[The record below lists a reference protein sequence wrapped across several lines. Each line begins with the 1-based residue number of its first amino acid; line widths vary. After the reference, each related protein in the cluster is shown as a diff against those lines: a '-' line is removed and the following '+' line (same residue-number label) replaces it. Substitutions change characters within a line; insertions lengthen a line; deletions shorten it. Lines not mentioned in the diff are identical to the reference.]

1 MVSKVEALR
10 VVGQPVA
17 RKDGRDIVTGNVLYG
32 ADITLPGL
40 LHGFIVRSAVPSG
53 KIARIDVERAR
64 AAPGVKA
71 VLTAADVPS
80 ERFGYGVKDE
90 LSFASEKIRYA
101 GEPIAAVAA
110 TDEQAAE
117 AAARLIEI
125 DYEET
130 RGTFDVL
137 DAIRADAPLVHEDMA
152 GYEPN
157 RLVTREWKPR
167 ANTNIVHRTE
177 FARGDTER
185 AFREAE
191 HVFEDTFRTKR
202 VHHGYMEPHA
212 CVARVEGD
220 KITVWTSTQKAF
232 IVRATLAD
240 IFGVPEG
247 SIRIICTKIGG
258 GFGGKNGVRL
268 EHYAVALALNSGRPV
283 RVVMR
288 RGEEFT
294 ASAGSVPA
302 AIVLKTSVARDGTI
316 TARQAEFFWDCGAY
330 TDGLPASN
338 RALKDA
344 AGPYRI
350 PNIHVTSNLVY
361 TNTMR
366 GCPFR
371 GLGVPEATW
380 AGESQMDMI
389 AHRLGL
395 DPVEFR
401 MRNLLDDGDVSPNG
415 DVVDGVMAKECLRRA
430 ADEIGY
436 GKAGAR
442 DGDHAIGL
450 SMVYKTPTGAG
461 GSSSAVVSIQ
471 RDGSVQVLVGS
482 SDVGGGMETAVAQIA
497 AEELGVEVGDVGV
510 ASADT
515 ATVPFD
521 HGTYSSR
528 VLVSTG
534 TAVLRAAADAR
545 AELLKVA
552 GEILDEEPASLT
564 FRQKKIY
571 RRSGA
576 EAATVEAIFRDRRC
590 RRKNIVATA
599 SFVDDG
605 QKSGWRFGAQAV
617 EVALDRETGG
627 IEVLRVISV
636 HDVGKA
642 VNPPLVVGQ
651 LEGGIVM
658 GLGYALAEELS
669 LDDGRILNTDFSDY
683 AMPFAEQV
691 PPIKTILL
699 ESPLADGPFGAKGV
713 GEIGLFAV
721 APAIGNALHNAC
733 GVRMTELP
741 MRPDRVLAALEAAAR
756 R

>member
-1 MVSKVEALR
+1 
-10 VVGQPVA
+10 
-17 RKDGRDIVTGNVLYG
+17 
-32 ADITLPGL
+32 
-40 LHGFIVRSAVPSG
+40 
-53 KIARIDVERAR
+53 
-64 AAPGVKA
+64 
-71 VLTAADVPS
+71 
-80 ERFGYGVKDE
+80 
-90 LSFASEKIRYA
+90 
-101 GEPIAAVAA
+101 
-110 TDEQAAE
+110 
-117 AAARLIEI
+117 
-125 DYEET
+125 
-130 RGTFDVL
+130 
-137 DAIRADAPLVHEDMA
+137 
-152 GYEPN
+152 
-157 RLVTREWKPR
+157 
-167 ANTNIVHRTE
+167 
-177 FARGDTER
+177 
-185 AFREAE
+185 
-191 HVFEDTFRTKR
+191 
-202 VHHGYMEPHA
+202 
-212 CVARVEGD
+212 
-220 KITVWTSTQKAF
+220 
-232 IVRATLAD
+232 
-240 IFGVPEG
+240 
-247 SIRIICTKIGG
+247 
-258 GFGGKNGVRL
+258 
-268 EHYAVALALNSGRPV
+268 
-283 RVVMR
+283 
-288 RGEEFT
+288 
-294 ASAGSVPA
+294 
-302 AIVLKTSVARDGTI
+302 
-316 TARQAEFFWDCGAY
+316 
-330 TDGLPASN
+330 
-338 RALKDA
+338 
-344 AGPYRI
+344 
-350 PNIHVTSNLVY
+350 
-361 TNTMR
+361 
-366 GCPFR
+366 
-371 GLGVPEATW
+371 
-380 AGESQMDMI
+380 
-389 AHRLGL
+389 
-395 DPVEFR
+395 
-401 MRNLLDDGDVSPNG
+401 
-415 DVVDGVMAKECLRRA
+415 
-430 ADEIGY
+430 
-436 GKAGAR
+436 
-442 DGDHAIGL
+442 
-450 SMVYKTPTGAG
+450 MVYKTPTGAG

-564 FRQKKIY
+564 LRQKKIY